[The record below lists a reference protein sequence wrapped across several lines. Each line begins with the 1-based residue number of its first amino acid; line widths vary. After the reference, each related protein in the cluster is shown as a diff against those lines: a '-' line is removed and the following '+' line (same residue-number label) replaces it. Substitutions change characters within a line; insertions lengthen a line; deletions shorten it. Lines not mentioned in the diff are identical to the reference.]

1 MLLVFILSVIS
12 VIVWTIFIESKE
24 DECIIKESESGSEQ
38 RWKLYSAV
46 TAGLMI
52 SLVTALATV
61 VTGSLYSLLL
71 FPMLLT
77 ISFQFPHLFSHN
89 GARGS
94 AAGGRANLLAW
105 TPVRCIRVMAGAQRR
120 TACGWEYA
128 GSDGAGAQR
137 PRHLVSRIMFQS
149 NLDKME
155 I

>member
-71 FPMLLT
+71 FPILSIVYSIVHDCSMSYRLT
-77 ISFQFPHLFSHN
+77 GKLFEL
-89 GARGS
+89 G
-94 AAGGRANLLAW
+94 GGRW
-105 TPVRCIRVMAGAQRR
+105 DTKVKEI
-120 TACGWEYA
+120 
-128 GSDGAGAQR
+128 
-137 PRHLVSRIMFQS
+137 FQNGKLWFLFKAVWLILIS
-149 NLDKME
+149 GTYFSLNKFNK
-155 I
+155 